1 MDVISKN
8 AFITTGLHFSF
19 STGNWGVQKNNYIR
33 TGVAQIPQN
42 KVSFGAFFSYL
53 RRFVIPMGKEGK
65 NTKIRQIHPSSIFF
79 ACPSETPEGQF
90 CWNNFEF

>member
-1 MDVISKN
+1 M
-8 AFITTGLHFSF
+8 
-19 STGNWGVQKNNYIR
+19 
-33 TGVAQIPQN
+33 AQIPQN

-90 CWNNFEF
+90 VGITLNFSMLAEVSIEPVQLLLKK